1 MPGPNQSVRANA
13 IFINRD
19 ARRFDAGG
27 MTRETGL
34 RSSLIVRI
42 ATLAVTAGL
51 AVGVADVTAGT
62 APPAPA
68 AAASSATLT
77 PASAPATPTR
87 AATAVGTPTPAA
99 SAASTSR
106 PVAKSGQTATAV
118 VSKRAPATVR
128 PTVRRTVYIRSYL
141 DRMGSQAAVDTGKL
155 VLWWDKPYWLAGHNY
170 RGWQWLAFVKTG
182 TTVVVSSGRAAG
194 RYVVTGHKRLNRQS
208 GPMPKVTADLVLQTC
223 VGNRTG
229 LTLLRRV

>member
-1 MPGPNQSVRANA
+1 
-13 IFINRD
+13 
-19 ARRFDAGG
+19 
-27 MTRETGL
+27 MTPKTGL

-51 AVGVADVTAGT
+51 ALGVAGVTAGS
-62 APPAPA
+62 APQAPA

-77 PASAPATPTR
+77 AASADATSTS
-87 AATAVGTPTPAA
+87 AASGVGTVTPAA
-99 SAASTSR
+99 SAGTSR
-106 PVAKSGQTATAV
+106 PVAKSGQTTTAV

-208 GPMPKVTADLVLQTC
+208 GPMPTVTADLVLQTC
-223 VGNRTG
+223 VGNQTG